1 MKDEEFVLLNEDQ
14 HVRRMVDSIF
24 EKAGFTPNVILQ
36 TSQTVT
42 GLAITETTIKYNNIK
57 NHAYYY
63 KVGSDEDAVRT
74 MCVAY
79 KKGKYISKA
88 CRKFIDTLK
97 EELE

>member
-1 MKDEEFVLLNEDQ
+1 MSNIIEIKKSIIIKYEE
-14 HVRRMVDSIF
+14 R
-24 EKAGFTPNVILQ
+24 EKRLPEKLKEKI
-36 TSQTVT
+36 
-42 GLAITETTIKYNNIK
+42 ETTIKYNNIK

-88 CRKFIDTLK
+88 CRKFINTLK

>member
-1 MKDEEFVLLNEDQ
+1 
-14 HVRRMVDSIF
+14 MVDIIF
-24 EKAGFTPNVILQ
+24 EKAGFTPNVLLQ

-42 GLAITETTIKYNNIK
+42 GLAMTLANMGISFVTETTIKYNNIK

-63 KVGSDEDAVRT
+63 KVGSDKDAVRT

-88 CRKFIDTLK
+88 CRKFINTLK